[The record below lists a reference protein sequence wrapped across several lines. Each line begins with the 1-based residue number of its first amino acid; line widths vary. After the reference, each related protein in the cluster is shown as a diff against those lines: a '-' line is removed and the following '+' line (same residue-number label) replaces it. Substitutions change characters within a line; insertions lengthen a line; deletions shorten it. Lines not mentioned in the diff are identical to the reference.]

1 MASACVFSSQPDRG
15 RKQMDIDTVLSS
27 NSFANFNSTYAGV
40 GDYSRYKVS
49 LGISYLQWFLFTF

>member
-1 MASACVFSSQPDRG
+1 
-15 RKQMDIDTVLSS
+15 MDIDTVLSS
-27 NSFANFNSTYAGV
+27 NSFVNFNSTYAGV